1 MRSRNDHPIRNRDPR
16 AETPRK
22 VVVIGAGITGLVAAR
37 ELVRACE
44 KSRRPVSVVVLE
56 AAERIGGKV
65 RTELVGDAVVETG
78 PDSFVTLKP
87 EMLDLVR
94 ELGLGNELIPTGP
107 DASVSV
113 LRAGRLV
120 PLPSGMRLITPTRL
134 LPFAFSPFFSLGAKL
149 RMALEPL
156 IPVRRGHDDESLA
169 DFTRRRL
176 GGEALDS
183 LVAPMLAGIFAGDPE
198 KMSVRS
204 TFPQLLEMERKG
216 GLARA
221 LWFGGPK
228 SGPRREGFSTF
239 MTVKGGLS
247 RVINALAETLPPGAL
262 RLDCPATAVRR
273 HAGRWEVVTPR
284 GTIEADAVIS
294 AVPASAFAD
303 SVEGLDPEL
312 SNRLREITFASTATV
327 TLIYDAATFPRK
339 LSGFG
344 FLTTRGEKTTLTA
357 ATYSSSKFPG
367 RAPKGKVVIRAF
379 VGGAGREESAEAAI
393 MRIES
398 RVREDLDRILGLKGV
413 APVAAKTTRWIKS
426 NPQYNVGHA
435 RRLERL
441 GSCLKGHPG
450 LVLAGSSYG
459 GVGLPDCVRSGR
471 RAAELAL
478 SPYGGKHDAAHAGL
492 A

>member
-1 MRSRNDHPIRNRDPR
+1 M
-16 AETPRK
+16 
-22 VVVIGAGITGLVAAR
+22 
-37 ELVRACE
+37 
-44 KSRRPVSVVVLE
+44 LE
-56 AAERIGGKV
+56 AATRIGGKI
-65 RTELVGDAVVETG
+65 RTELVDDAVVETG

-87 EMLDLVR
+87 DMLELVR
-94 ELGLGNELIPTGP
+94 ELGLEKELIPTGP
-107 DASVSV
+107 DAAVSV
-113 LRAGRLV
+113 LKNGRLV
-120 PLPSGMRLITPTRL
+120 TMPSGMRLITPTRL
-134 LPFAFSPFFSLGAKL
+134 IPFAFSPFFYLGAKL

-156 IPVRRGHDDESLA
+156 IPTRRGHEDESLA

-176 GGEALDS
+176 GAEALER
-183 LVAPMLAGIFAGDPE
+183 LVAPMLAGIFAGDAE
-198 KMSVRS
+198 RLSVRS
-204 TFPQLLEMERKG
+204 AFPQLLEMEKKG
-216 GLARA
+216 GLARS

-228 SGPRREGFSTF
+228 VKRREGFSTF
-239 MTVKGGLS
+239 MTIKGGLS
-247 RVINALAETLPPGAL
+247 RVINALAESLPPGAL

-273 HAGRWEVVTPR
+273 HEGRWQVVTPR
-284 GTIEADAVIS
+284 GTLEADAVI
-294 AVPASAFAD
+294 AALPASAFAD

-312 SNRLREITFASTATV
+312 SNRLREIHFASTATV
-327 TLIYDAATFPRK
+327 TLIYDAATFPVK
-339 LSGFG
+339 LNGFG

-367 RAPKGKVVIRAF
+367 RAPEGKVVIRAF

-398 RVREDLDRILGLKGV
+398 RVREDLDRILDLKGV
-413 APVAAKTTRWIKS
+413 APLAAKTTRWIKS

-441 GSCLKGHPG
+441 GSCLKSHPG
-450 LVLAGSSYG
+450 LVLAGCSYG

-478 SPYGGKHDAAHAGL
+478 PTHRGKHDAVHVGL